1 LNLSFKN
8 FLTNVSRLSRPTIFG
23 QKFKGMQLL
32 DGRITAEE
40 IRKELAEAVQERK
53 RNGKK
58 IPHLA
63 AILVGNDGGSLT
75 YVGAKVKACDQIGF
89 ESTLIRYDDS
99 VPEDILL
106 AKVHAL
112 NEDKSIDGFI
122 VQLPLPAHIDEMKIT
137 QAINP
142 KKDVDGFHPV
152 NLGNMVLNLPGFL
165 PATPAG
171 ILELLK
177 RNKIETEGKNC
188 VIIGRSNIVGTPL
201 SIMLGRNTN
210 PGNCTV
216 TLAHSRT
223 QNLQEICQTADIL
236 IAAIGQPDFVTADMV
251 KEGAVIIDVGTTRV
265 DDSSRARGW
274 RLKGDVDF
282 DNVAPKCS
290 YITPVPGGVGP
301 MTIASLMIN
310 TLKAMELKGK

>member
-1 LNLSFKN
+1 
-8 FLTNVSRLSRPTIFG
+8 
-23 QKFKGMQLL
+23 MQIL
-32 DGRITAEE
+32 DGRATAEI
-40 IRKELAEAVQERK
+40 IRKELSEAVQERK

-89 ESTLIRYDDS
+89 ESTLIRYDET

-106 AKVHAL
+106 AKVHSL

-137 QAINP
+137 LAIDP
-142 KKDVDGFHPV
+142 KKDVDGFHPE
-152 NLGNMVLNLPGFL
+152 NLGKMILNVPGFL

-171 ILELLK
+171 IMELLK
-177 RNKIETEGKNC
+177 RNHIKTEGKNC

-201 SIMLGRNTN
+201 SIMLGRNTS

-223 QNLQEICQTADIL
+223 KNLRELCLTADIL
-236 IAAIGQPDFVTADMV
+236 IAAIGQPNFITADMV
-251 KEGAVIIDVGTTRV
+251 KEGAVVIDVGTTRIA
-265 DDSSRARGW
+265 DASRARGW
-274 RLKGDVDF
+274 RLTGDVDYA
-282 DNVAPKCS
+282 NVAPKCAW
-290 YITPVPGGVGP
+290 ITPVPGGVGP

>member
-1 LNLSFKN
+1 
-8 FLTNVSRLSRPTIFG
+8 
-23 QKFKGMQLL
+23 MQLL
-32 DGRITAEE
+32 DGRATAES
-40 IRKELAEAVQERK
+40 IRKELSEAVQERK

-63 AILVGNDGGSLT
+63 AVLVGNDGGSMT

-89 ESTLIRYDDS
+89 ESTLIRYDES
-99 VPEDILL
+99 VPEEILL
-106 AKVHAL
+106 AKIQSL

-122 VQLPLPAHIDEMKIT
+122 VQLPLPAHIDELKIT
-137 QAINP
+137 QAIDP

-152 NLGNMVLNLPGFL
+152 NLGNMILNLPGFL

-171 ILELLK
+171 IVELLK
-177 RNKIETEGKNC
+177 RNDIQTEGKNC

-201 SIMLGRNTN
+201 SIMLGRNSD

-223 QNLQEICQTADIL
+223 NNLKEICSNADIL
-236 IAAIGQPDFVTADMV
+236 IAAIGQPGFVTADMV
-251 KEGAVIIDVGTTRV
+251 KEGAVVIDVGTTRV
-265 DDSSRARGW
+265 EDATRARGW

-282 DNVAPKCS
+282 DIVAPKCS
-290 YITPVPGGVGP
+290 FITPVPGGVGP

>member
-1 LNLSFKN
+1 MTKII
-8 FLTNVSRLSRPTIFG
+8 R
-23 QKFKGMQLL
+23 MQVL
-32 DGRITAEE
+32 DGRRTAEE
-40 IRKELAEAVQERK
+40 IRKELAEAVQNRK
-53 RNGKK
+53 KEGKK

-63 AILVGNDGGSLT
+63 AVLVGNDGGSLT
-75 YVGAKVKACDQIGF
+75 YVGAKVKACEQIGF
-89 ESTLIRYDDS
+89 ESTLIRYDES
-99 VPEDILL
+99 VPEEILL

-112 NEDKSIDGFI
+112 NEDRSIDGFI

-137 QAINP
+137 QSIDP
-142 KKDVDGFHPV
+142 RKDVDGFHPV

-171 ILELLK
+171 IVELLK
-177 RNKIETEGKNC
+177 RNNIETEGKNC

-201 SIMLGRNTN
+201 SIMLGRNAN

-223 QNLQEICQTADIL
+223 NNLKEICLNADIL
-236 IAAIGQPDFVTADMV
+236 IAAIGQPGFVTVDMV
-251 KEGAVIIDVGTTRV
+251 KEGAVVIDVGTTRV
-265 DDSSRARGW
+265 EDASRARGW
-274 RLKGDVDF
+274 RLRGDVDF
-282 DNVAPKCS
+282 ENVAPKCS